1 MSQYLSRFYCGN
13 KDGLCNFTEPLKYEK
28 VIDRQFDNLLTDI
41 VNQCSNEGQEK
52 GYCCDN
58 SKINQNP
65 ITSNDLKNINKI
77 AKGKIFNLD
86 EKGNILS
93 GQVPLVK
100 TNEINGKIDSIDICQ
115 CGGDLDEYHSCIK
128 KNCKNY
134 RIPTRYEYCKLG
146 DMSNQYGCYGD
157 NQEDCKVGT
166 LNPNAGYIHSPKLK
180 INNLLP
186 DCYLNICNKRH
197 IDGSLD
203 QTSNFSPETQYYAYQ
218 DNTESK
224 YNEDINYLLL
234 GNNNSKNNP
243 KNNPT
248 NNSKNNL
255 KNTPISI
262 QSLLDN

>member
-93 GQVPLVK
+93 GQVPILEPNWQITVPSNPITAAADFALRLGGSILPVSTIPGSYFDPTINPGRPKKAPVIARLV
-100 TNEINGKIDSIDICQ
+100 E
-115 CGGDLDEYHSCIK
+115 
-128 KNCKNY
+128 
-134 RIPTRYEYCKLG
+134 
-146 DMSNQYGCYGD
+146 
-157 NQEDCKVGT
+157 
-166 LNPNAGYIHSPKLK
+166 
-180 INNLLP
+180 
-186 DCYLNICNKRH
+186 
-197 IDGSLD
+197 SLTIFPYSSD
-203 QTSNFSPETQYYAYQ
+203 PVN
-218 DNTESK
+218 
-224 YNEDINYLLL
+224 
-234 GNNNSKNNP
+234 
-243 KNNPT
+243 
-248 NNSKNNL
+248 
-255 KNTPISI
+255 ISI
-262 QSLLDN
+262 AAAAA